1 MPLRSTN
8 FRNRRN
14 ASWMDS
20 PSRSTSF
27 TTQTS
32 FFLYRYVPAGA
43 SPNLSKTYQLTR
55 LNSPH
60 AKRAKTTS
68 GKHNLPAF
76 QKTIDFSDF
85 RQEARDNFLHLIPS
99 PFNRLSS
106 PTGGPRCQVLCTTIS
121 SRTKLVDRPVN
132 LSSSS
137 AYGSRSPGVRN
148 SPLRRQR
155 RFSRQNSVKATWE
168 KSGT

>member
-32 FFLYRYVPAGA
+32 FVLYRYVPACT

-55 LNSPH
+55 LNSPP

-68 GKHNLPAF
+68 GKHKLPAF

-99 PFNRLSS
+99 PLNRLSS

-121 SRTKLVDRPVN
+121 SRTKLVDRPLN

-137 AYGSRSPGVRN
+137 AYASKSPGVRR
-148 SPLRRQR
+148 SPLRWSPEFNWQT
-155 RFSRQNSVKATWE
+155 SVKSTWE
-168 KSGT
+168 KSGR